1 MDRIRKLFVAGGAG
15 YIGTRLCNLLA
26 GSGEHEPDYEVTVLD
41 HFWFGDSLDD
51 RITKIKGEILD
62 LKSSDLEGYDAV
74 IFLAGLSNDPM
85 VAYRPDLNFIQNS
98 AAPTYLAYITKEAG
112 IRRFIGASSCS
123 VYGHT
128 KNKTLT
134 DSSIVKPA
142 YAYGISKL
150 QCERGIM
157 LLEADNFKPILFRK
171 GTVGGWS
178 ERMRYDLVVNT
189 MLMTAITKRKITVN
203 SPQLWRPLLDI
214 RDAIQ
219 GYWRA
224 IELFPDSEVSGVY
237 NLSGGNYTIGAL
249 GKIIYDSLSDK
260 GYDIELE
267 YLDIKDVRNYKVE
280 ITKVMDE
287 LEFNP
292 LYTPEDSVQEI
303 LENINLDEYDF
314 SDDKYYNINVFKKVM

>member
-1 MDRIRKLFVAGGAG
+1 M
-15 YIGTRLCNLLA
+15 
-26 GSGEHEPDYEVTVLD
+26 
-41 HFWFGDSLDD
+41 
-51 RITKIKGEILD
+51 
-62 LKSSDLEGYDAV
+62 
-74 IFLAGLSNDPM
+74 
-85 VAYRPDLNFIQNS
+85 
-98 AAPTYLAYITKEAG
+98 AYITKQAQ

-134 DSSIVKPA
+134 ETSTVKPT
-142 YAYGISKL
+142 YPYGISKL

-157 LLEADNFKPILFRK
+157 LLEDDNFKPILFRK

-189 MLMTAITKRKITVN
+189 MLMTAFTKRKITVN

-224 IELFPDSEVSGVY
+224 IELFPDSDISGVY
-237 NLSGGNYTIGAL
+237 NLSGGNYTIGEL
-249 GKIIYDSLSDK
+249 GKIIYDNLSEK

-267 YLDIKDVRNYKVE
+267 YLDIEDIRNYKVD
-280 ITKVMDE
+280 ITKIEEE
-287 LEFNP
+287 LDYAPKF
-292 LYTPEDSVQEI
+292 TPSGTVQEI

>member
-26 GSGEHEPDYEVTVLD
+26 DSGEHEPDYEVTVLD

-62 LKSSDLEGYDAV
+62 LKSSDLKGYDAV

-134 DSSIVKPA
+134 ESSIVKPA

-219 GYWRA
+219 GYCRA
-224 IELFPDSEVSGVY
+224 IELFPDSEVSGIY

>member
-26 GSGEHEPDYEVTVLD
+26 DSGEHEPDYEVTVLD

-134 DSSIVKPA
+134 ESSIVKPA

-189 MLMTAITKRKITVN
+189 MLMTALTKRKITVN

-224 IELFPDSEVSGVY
+224 IDLSPDSEIFGVY
-237 NLSGGNYTIGAL
+237 NLSGGNYTIGEL
-249 GKIIYDSLSDK
+249 GKIIYDTLSER

-267 YLDIKDVRNYKVE
+267 YLDIKDIRNYKVD
-280 ITKVMDE
+280 ITKIEEE
-287 LEFNP
+287 LDYAPRF
-292 LYTPEDSVQEI
+292 TPVDTVQEI